1 MNEEES
7 IKKEL
12 DQIAPSL
19 AKINK
24 DRSKGYD
31 VPQDFFASFESKLM
45 QRIEIESINDPIED
59 STINHKSNNETIFVS
74 LNHKVSWFIAASIL
88 GFFIF
93 YTVDLNPSKGIDT
106 NRLFAQLSIQETDY
120 YILDNIAEFE
130 LDELIN
136 LAYETTIVDIQD
148 ALPVLDLENTAKD
161 IPSELGS
168 TKLNEVFETSDVD
181 ALLDDLSDEEL
192 LELEEDFL

>member
-12 DQIAPSL
+12 DQIAPNL

-45 QRIEIESINDPIED
+45 HRIEKESTNEPIEEP
-59 STINHKSNNETIFVS
+59 TINHKINNATIFVL
-74 LNHKVSWFIAASIL
+74 LNHKFSWLIAASIV

-93 YTVDLNPSKGIDT
+93 YTVELNPSKGIDT

-136 LAYETTIVDIQD
+136 LADERTIVDIQD
-148 ALPVLDLENTAKD
+148 ALPVLDIENTSND
-161 IPSELGS
+161 IQLELGF

-181 ALLDDLSDEEL
+181 ALLDDLSDDEL